1 MKKFIKGLDLCEGF
15 FNSFAKGII
24 EEHFRPLGKFC
35 VSVFRQ
41 NQEYHIFNVHDGGL
55 FPLIISLPA
64 GWDGMR
70 TACGVN
76 AVPACREYYFK
87 GISPPCGRRT

>member
-1 MKKFIKGLDLCEGF
+1 M
-15 FNSFAKGII
+15 SFQT
-24 EEHFRPLGKFC
+24 FYRPLGKFC

-55 FPLIISLPA
+55 FPVIISLPA

-87 GISPPCGRRT
+87 GDQPALRSENMISS

>member
-1 MKKFIKGLDLCEGF
+1 MCHIYAEKDVLG
-15 FNSFAKGII
+15 
-24 EEHFRPLGKFC
+24 PLGKFC

-41 NQEYHIFNVHDGGL
+41 IQEYHVFNVHDGGL
-55 FPLIISLPA
+55 FPLVISLPA

-76 AVPACREYYFK
+76 AVPPCREYYFK
-87 GISPPCGRRT
+87 GISLLCDRRT